1 MVSSVRNSQ
10 SVTLNEQLLI
20 MRLITS
26 VGLALLLML
35 GLAATAHTELEGA
48 APVPL
53 VVSGL
58 MDPHV
63 VEPVAETTAEH
74 EAVADSSWSGSNVL
88 VGAALC
94 VFGVLCGLT
103 FMVAL
108 RRLWRRRMP
117 PVLGAAPRMRSL
129 IPASAAQAH
138 PIVFSL
144 TQLGL
149 SRT

>member
-1 MVSSVRNSQ
+1 
-10 SVTLNEQLLI
+10 
-20 MRLITS
+20 
-26 VGLALLLML
+26 
-35 GLAATAHTELEGA
+35 
-48 APVPL
+48 
-53 VVSGL
+53 VSGL

-63 VEPVAETTAEH
+63 EPVADTTAEH
-74 EAVADSSWSGSNVL
+74 EAVAGGSWSGSNAL

-103 FMVAL
+103 FMVVL

-117 PVLGAAPRMRSL
+117 PVLGAAPRMPSL
-129 IPASAAQAH
+129 IPASAARAH

>member
-1 MVSSVRNSQ
+1 
-10 SVTLNEQLLI
+10 

-26 VGLALLLML
+26 VGLTLLLML
-35 GLAATAHTELEGA
+35 GLAATAHTEFPGA

-53 VVSGL
+53 LASEL

-63 VEPVAETTAEH
+63 EPVAVVTAAD
-74 EAVADSSWSGSNVL
+74 EAVTDGSLPNSNAL
-88 VGAALC
+88 IGAALC

-103 FMVAL
+103 FAVGL
-108 RRLWRRRMP
+108 RRLWRRRMTP
-117 PVLGAAPRMRSL
+117 ILGAAPRMSL
-129 IPASAAQAH
+129 LVPAPAALSH

>member
-1 MVSSVRNSQ
+1 
-10 SVTLNEQLLI
+10 

-26 VGLALLLML
+26 LGLSLLLLL
-35 GLAATAHTELEGA
+35 GLSSTTHSEAEWS
-48 APVPL
+48 APVSPAAA
-53 VVSGL
+53 GL
-58 MDPHV
+58 TDPHFL
-63 VEPVAETTAEH
+63 ELPAGTPVAAQA
-74 EAVADSSWSGSNVL
+74 AVTDGAPAGSNAL

-108 RRLWRRRMP
+108 RRVWHRRMP
-117 PVLGAAPRMRSL
+117 PVLGAAPRMPSL
-129 IPASAAQAH
+129 IPASAAQAY

>member
-1 MVSSVRNSQ
+1 MASSARIQ
-10 SVTLNEQLLI
+10 RPVTLSERWLI

-26 VGLALLLML
+26 VGLALLLMI
-35 GLAATAHTELEGA
+35 GLTATAHTESEGS
-48 APVPL
+48 PPIPL

-63 VEPVAETTAEH
+63 EPVADAPVEH
-74 EAVADSSWSGSNVL
+74 EEVASGARSGSDAL
-88 VGAALC
+88 AGAALC
-94 VFGVLCGLT
+94 VFGVLCGLM

-117 PVLGAAPRMRSL
+117 LVLTEVSRGPALLLMPALRTNPVVL
-129 IPASAAQAH
+129 
-138 PIVFSL
+138 SL

>member
-1 MVSSVRNSQ
+1 MVSSARTPR

-35 GLAATAHTELEGA
+35 GLAATAHTEADGST
-48 APVPL
+48 PVPL
-53 VVSGL
+53 VISGL

-63 VEPVAETTAEH
+63 EPVAGAPVEH
-74 EAVADSSWSGSNVL
+74 EAVAGGVASGPNAL
-88 VGAALC
+88 VGAAL
-94 VFGVLCGLT
+94 GVLCGLT
-103 FMVAL
+103 LMVVL
-108 RRLWRRRMP
+108 RGLWRRRMP
-117 PVLGAAPRMRSL
+117 PVLGDGPRMPSL
-129 IPASAAQAH
+129 LPAPVARAY

>member
-35 GLAATAHTELEGA
+35 GLAATAHTELDGA
-48 APVPL
+48 APIPL
-53 VVSGL
+53 IVSEL

-63 VEPVAETTAEH
+63 EPVVDAAAAH
-74 EAVADSSWSGSNVL
+74 EAVADGSWSGSNAL

-108 RRLWRRRMP
+108 RGLLRRRMP
-117 PVLGAAPRMRSL
+117 PVLGAAPRMPSL
-129 IPASAAQAH
+129 LPASAARAH